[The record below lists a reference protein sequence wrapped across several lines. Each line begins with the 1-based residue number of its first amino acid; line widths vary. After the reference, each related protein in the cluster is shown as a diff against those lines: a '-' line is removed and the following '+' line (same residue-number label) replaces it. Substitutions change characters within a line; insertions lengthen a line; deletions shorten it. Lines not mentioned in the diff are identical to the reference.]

1 MGEHETAL
9 DRAGAKMTNSDK
21 IWRDHFRGCR
31 GRLSSG
37 GQPDWEK
44 AWKKAIKAGATE
56 YEIIAGWL
64 GYQQAMLETDTDL
77 QFRYMASTFLNK
89 RIFEDYQNED
99 AARRYL
105 AKPKL
110 EVVR

>member
-1 MGEHETAL
+1 
-9 DRAGAKMTNSDK
+9 MTDFATVWAN
-21 IWRDHFRGCR
+21 HFRGCR

-37 GQPDWEK
+37 GSPDAER
-44 AWKKAIKAGATE
+44 AWNKCIKDGIDE
-56 YEIIAGWL
+56 CVIIAGWL

-110 EVVR
+110 EVVK